1 MHIHPN
7 MKMSDLVRS
16 DFELLAVLQRL
27 KIPFGFKDKTIQT
40 VCKEEGIDLNFFL
53 NLTKWFH
60 ERDFFPGETLMNHPV
75 KWLVKYLRSTH
86 SCYIEY
92 HIPRIENEI
101 AQMENF
107 DKSTSHN
114 IQLMLKFFREY
125 IAEFTSHIGLEE
137 EKIFPYILQLEEN
150 LEKDKPD
157 PHFLEI
163 ARGYTIRD
171 FIDEHSDIEE
181 KLVDL
186 RNILLKYLSP
196 PSDNCIFTNVLVEIF
211 RLGNDLN
218 DHTILEENVLIP
230 QVIKLEKEFHRKFPP
245 E

>member
-1 MHIHPN
+1 MHIHPH
-7 MKMSDLVRS
+7 MKMSELVQS

-40 VCKEEGIDLNFFL
+40 VCKEQGIDLDFFL
-53 NLTKWFH
+53 NLAKWFH
-60 ERDFFPGETLMNHPV
+60 ERDFFPGETLMKHPA

-86 SCYIEY
+86 SCYINY
-92 HIPRIENEI
+92 YIPRIENEI
-101 AQMENF
+101 VQMESF
-107 DKSTSHN
+107 DHSTGHN
-114 IQLMLKFFREY
+114 MQLMLKFFREY
-125 IAEFTSHIGLEE
+125 ITEFTTHIQLEE

-150 LEKDKPD
+150 LDQQQPD
-157 PHFLEI
+157 PDFLEKFKN
-163 ARGYTIRD
+163 YTIRD
-171 FIDEHSDIEE
+171 FLAEHSDIEE

-186 RNILLKYLSP
+186 RNILLKYLAP

-230 QVIKLEKEFHRKFPP
+230 QVIQLEEEFKKKFPG
-245 E
+245 